1 MRAYYL
7 IPVVGVLT
15 ACSPAIP
22 DSAAGVGFNSPQEQA
37 AREAALAGETV
48 AGDPLIPPSAVA
60 SETLP
65 DSQPL
70 TATGT
75 QTAAVESTT
84 LFGGSTTTSAPLVS
98 AASPAATAG
107 SSDDI
112 ALEAAAA
119 LAASNQ
125 NSGVAPLEA
134 SPSNPAPSLINNP
147 GISDENDFA
156 AVSSRQSIESD
167 AERIA
172 RNKEQYQVV
181 TPTAVPERSG
191 TAQPNIVS
199 YALETTHPVGTSVYT
214 RTGFNLRAKS
224 ERNCRAYASA
234 DQAQQAFLDSGG
246 PRKDR
251 KALDPDGDGYA
262 CDWNPAA
269 FRSAIKQ

>member
-7 IPVVGVLT
+7 IPVLGVLT

-22 DSAAGVGFNSPQEQA
+22 DSAAGVGFNTPQQQA
-37 AREAALAGETV
+37 AREAALAGQTV
-48 AGDPLIPPSAVA
+48 TGDPLIPPSAVA

-70 TATGT
+70 TATST
-75 QTAAVESTT
+75 QTAAVESST
-84 LFGGSTTTSAPLVS
+84 LFGGSTSSASS
-98 AASPAATAG
+98 AAPVATG

-172 RNKEQYQVV
+172 RIQEQRQII

-191 TAQPNIVS
+191 SAQPNIVS
-199 YALETTHPVGTSVYT
+199 YALETTHPIGTSVYT
-214 RTGFNLRAKS
+214 RAGFNLRAKS

-262 CDWNPAA
+262 CGWNPAT